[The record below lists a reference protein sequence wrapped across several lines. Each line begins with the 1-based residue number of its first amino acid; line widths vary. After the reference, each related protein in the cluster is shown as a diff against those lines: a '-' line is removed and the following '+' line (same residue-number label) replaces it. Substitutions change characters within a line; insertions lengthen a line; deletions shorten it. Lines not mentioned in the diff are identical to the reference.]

1 MRFSKLLVVFFV
13 FAFCIAFAL
22 SQPALAQDGAATYKA
37 KCAACHGPEG
47 QGKIGPA
54 LKGTSLSA
62 DQITGLLTKGDDA
75 KKPPHKKAMNGLSAD
90 DAKAVAAFV
99 KTLK

>member
-1 MRFSKLLVVFFV
+1 MRFRTLLVLFTGV
-13 FAFCIAFAL
+13 AL
-22 SQPALAQDGAATYKA
+22 SATLSLPSALAQDGAAIFKT
-37 KCAACHGPEG
+37 KCSACHGTEG

-62 DQITGLLTKGDDA
+62 DDIANLLTKGDDA
-75 KKPPHKKAMNGLSAD
+75 KKPPHKKAMNGVSDA
-90 DAKAVAAFV
+90 DAKAVAEFV

>member
-1 MRFSKLLVVFFV
+1 MHSRSPFLVLVVMAVCASLTMPV
-13 FAFCIAFAL
+13 F
-22 SQPALAQDGAATYKA
+22 AQDGAAIFKT
-37 KCAACHGPEG
+37 KCSACHGAEG

-62 DQITGLLTKGDDA
+62 EDIANLLTRGNDA
-75 KKPPHKKAMNGLSAD
+75 KKPPHKRPMSGLSDA
-90 DAKAVAAFV
+90 DAKAVADYV